1 MKKLIALSLAAVMA
15 LSLVACGNN
24 EPTTTQ
30 KPSTN
35 APSSSAPS
43 TTAPEATTTVAPV
56 ANPESA
62 LEVLK
67 AAWTAVPEDQQFYV
81 GGGDYDHMA
90 ESEGNAGIVADAEY
104 MKNVLHLPEAL
115 VEQVDNA
122 ASLIH
127 GFNQNSMAIGAYQV
141 KDGTDIAAFAKDCK
155 EGLASVRWMCGFPE
169 MMMVVSVG
177 NVVVFGYG
185 LSDNLALIQSSLTT
199 LYPHAEVLFNEAI
212 EA

>member
-15 LSLVACGNN
+15 LSLVACGGNN
-24 EPTTTQ
+24 ETTTTQ
-30 KPSTN
+30 TPSTN
-35 APSSSAPS
+35 APSTSAPS
-43 TTAPEATTTVAPV
+43 TTAPEATTTVAPI

-67 AAWTAVPEDQQFYV
+67 AAWAAVPEDQKFFV

-90 ESEGNAGIVADAEY
+90 DSDAGVVIDTTY
-104 MKNVLHLPEAL
+104 MTGTLRLPEAL

-127 GFNQNSMAIGAYQV
+127 GMNLNSMTIGAYQV
-141 KDGTDIAAFAKDCK
+141 KDGTDLTAFANSCK
-155 EGLASVRWMCGFPE
+155 EGLAGVHWMCGFPE
-169 MMMVVSVG
+169 VMMVVSVG
-177 NVVVFGYG
+177 NVVIFGYG
-185 LSDNLALIQSSLTT
+185 LTDNMAMIQNNLTT
-199 LYPHAEVLFNEAI
+199 LYPHAEVLVNEAV